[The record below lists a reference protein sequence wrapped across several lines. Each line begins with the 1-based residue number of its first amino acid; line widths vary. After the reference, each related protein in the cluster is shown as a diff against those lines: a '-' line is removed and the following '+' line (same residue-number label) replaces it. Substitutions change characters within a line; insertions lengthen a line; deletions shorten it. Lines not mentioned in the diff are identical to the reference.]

1 MRQSTAG
8 RWICSVSWSATASF
22 VEERLRP
29 KMDGAPPSL
38 MGKKPWV
45 AVANRPGG
53 RDSVEFP
60 ENGTGLLLLL
70 LQGVKHS
77 GQLRGVAGQ

>member
-1 MRQSTAG
+1 MG
-8 RWICSVSWSATASF
+8 
-22 VEERLRP
+22 
-29 KMDGAPPSL
+29 GAPPSL

-53 RDSVEFP
+53 RDSVEHP
-60 ENGTGLLLLL
+60 EARDRAALL